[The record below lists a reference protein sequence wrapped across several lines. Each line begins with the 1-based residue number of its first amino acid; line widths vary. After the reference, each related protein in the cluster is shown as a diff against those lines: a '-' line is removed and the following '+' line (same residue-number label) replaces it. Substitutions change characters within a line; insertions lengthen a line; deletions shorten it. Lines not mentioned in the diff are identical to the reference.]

1 MWMERHILR
10 GEKVTGN
17 QQKGELV
24 PKALSSFTCESWTAL
39 YCRTEGRQAPI
50 HLPRAAL
57 LILKTL
63 WSFIHPLFATKSP
76 EATDMPFFVPRNSF
90 EAWIELKVL
99 RTTAF
104 SSVEKCPSYRFRAL
118 WTCVPA
124 QATPKTCCTENS
136 PQTSLHCSFPTRPCG
151 LNDSSLLS
159 QGSECSPLFPGGS
172 KNRVLEQLHW
182 FLSAPKPSAFTICFL
197 VIRYTNNS

>member
-104 SSVEKCPSYRFRAL
+104 SSVEKCPSHRFRAL

-136 PQTSLHCSFPTRPCG
+136 RRHPCTAAFQPGHVDWMIHLCSPRAQNAVPYFQAGVKTGCLSSSTGFFPLPNH
-151 LNDSSLLS
+151 LLLLS
-159 QGSECSPLFPGGS
+159 AS
-172 KNRVLEQLHW
+172 W
-182 FLSAPKPSAFTICFL
+182 
-197 VIRYTNNS
+197 